1 MFTLSKQQQ
10 IGNYI
15 VAFPIKQG
23 SYAET
28 YRVKDTFGRNCFLKL
43 ISYNKL
49 HPTQFDKDGDSLEL
63 KVSERLSHPNV
74 LHYRD
79 SGETLVDGKRMLYVV
94 YDFISGETAAQRTS
108 RDNGCTVFEAKQIV
122 LGVLEG
128 LKYLHSLPNPIIHNE
143 LTPQNVMLD
152 MSMGI
157 AKPIIIDF
165 GYARFMSQ
173 DHRSFQ
179 KDGLDP
185 FFQAPEAFNGLFSPQ
200 SDIFSVG
207 ATLYK
212 LLFGMPPFYINLSKY
227 KGERAEIIEVINNE
241 RKRPLRIMDRE
252 KSGLDELLVNVMAK
266 ALAYNAEDRFQS
278 ADEFANALKG
288 EIRVSPIATSHSID
302 KEGSSEG
309 SNVNI
314 PQGNGFA
321 DVAGM
326 HDLKDLITRD
336 IIQII
341 KDPEKSKRY
350 GLSLPN
356 GMLLYGPPRCG
367 KTFFAKKM
375 AEEVG
380 FNFIQKTPADLKS
393 KWVNASQENIANM
406 FKEAVENAPTIIFID
421 EINELLPSRD
431 SNSHEMS
438 KSAVNEMLAQMDR
451 TGEKGVFVI
460 GATNYP
466 NMIDP
471 AMLGSGRLEKKFYV
485 GPPDKE
491 ARRALFELNLKDRYT
506 DFGIDYNKL
515 ADLTENYV
523 SADMEFIVNEASRVA
538 FNKDVKI
545 TMDLLMQTIENIQ
558 PSIPLEELKKFEEIR
573 AQIEREANQCQPNT
587 HKPIGFKL

>member
-1 MFTLSKQQQ
+1 MYSLQKNQEIASYT
-10 IGNYI
+10 

-23 SYAET
+23 TYAET
-28 YRVKDTFGRNCFLKL
+28 YRVKDPCGKNCFLKL
-43 ISYNKL
+43 IAYNKL
-49 HPTQFDKDGDSLEL
+49 HPTQFDENGDCLEL
-63 KVSERLSHPNV
+63 KVSEQLNHPNV

-79 SGETLVDGKRMLYVV
+79 SGEMLVDGKRMLYVV
-94 YDFISGETAAQRTS
+94 YDFISGETAAQKTT
-108 RDNGCTVFEAKQIV
+108 RDNDCTVFDAKQIV
-122 LGVLEG
+122 LGVLDG

-143 LTPQNVMLD
+143 LTTQNVMLD
-152 MSMGI
+152 MSKGM

-179 KDGLDP
+179 KDGLDL
-185 FFQAPEAFNGLFSPQ
+185 FCQAPEAFNGLFSPQ

-207 ATLYK
+207 AMLYQ
-212 LLFGMPPFYINLSKY
+212 LLFGLPPYYTNLSKL
-227 KGERAEIIEVINNE
+227 KGDRLAMVETINNE
-241 RKRPLRIMDRE
+241 RKRPLRILDRE
-252 KSGLDELLVNVMAK
+252 KSGLDEQLINIMAK
-266 ALAYNAEDRFQS
+266 ALAYNPDDRFQS
-278 ADEFANALKG
+278 ADEFAKALKG
-288 EIRVSPIATSHSID
+288 EIKVSPIATSHPID
-302 KEGSSEG
+302 KEESSKG

-326 HDLKDLITRD
+326 QELKDLITRD
-336 IIQII
+336 IIRII

-380 FNFIQKTPADLKS
+380 FNFMQKTPADLKS

-406 FKEAVENAPTIIFID
+406 FKEAEENAPTIIFID
-421 EINELLPSRD
+421 EINELLPNRSSD
-431 SNSHEMS
+431 SHEMS

-471 AMLGSGRLEKKFYV
+471 AMLGSGRLEKKFYI
-485 GPPDKE
+485 GPPDKN
-491 ARRALFELNLKDRYT
+491 ARKALFELALRDRYT
-506 DFGIDYNKL
+506 DFGIDYDLL
-515 ADLTENYV
+515 AEKTDNYV
-523 SADMEFIVNEASRVA
+523 SADMNFIVDEAARIA
-538 FNKDVKI
+538 FEKDEKI
-545 TMDLLMQTIENIQ
+545 TMDLLLQTISKNK
-558 PSIPLEELKKFEEIR
+558 PSIPFEELKKFESIRNEIEQTDQTITQR
-573 AQIEREANQCQPNT
+573 
-587 HKPIGFKL
+587 KPIGFKR